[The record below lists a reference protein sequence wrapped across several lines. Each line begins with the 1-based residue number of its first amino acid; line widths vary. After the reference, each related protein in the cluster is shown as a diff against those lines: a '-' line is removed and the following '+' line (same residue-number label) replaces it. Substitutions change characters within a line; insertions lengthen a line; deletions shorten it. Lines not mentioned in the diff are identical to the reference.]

1 MLMCSDLGPCPLQAL
16 ANCTLRFTGGAAAH
30 VRVFQP
36 QWSYWAAT
44 PASSAAHARHRHSAG
59 RFFVGRTERFDE
71 SLVLLAYWLGVHPA
85 QEMWYTSRKR
95 VYGTGHPG
103 RGDWTAAE
111 IEALQ
116 AAMEVTGDGHW
127 HTTMSGLYDRQLEA
141 ARARDVAGDVEL
153 LLQANQRTLSPAEA
167 EAERMLK
174 HQHRAA
180 TRHIA

>member
-1 MLMCSDLGPCPLQAL
+1 MSQAL

-59 RFFVGRTERFDE
+59 RFFVGRTESFDE
-71 SLVLLAYWLGVHPA
+71 SLVLLAYWLGIHPA
-85 QEMWYTSRKR
+85 QELWYTSRKR

-103 RGDWTAAE
+103 RIDWTTAE
-111 IEALQ
+111 IEALR
-116 AAMEVTGDGHW
+116 AAVEVTGDGRW
-127 HTTMSGLYDRQLEA
+127 HKTMVGLYDRQLEGMHG
-141 ARARDVAGDVEL
+141 RNIAGDVEL
-153 LLQANQRTLSPAEA
+153 LLQANQRTLSPVEA

-174 HQHRAA
+174 HQHRPA
-180 TRHIA
+180 TRHSEDT